1 MLRLHITSF
10 AIIIMTF
17 IQFGQ
22 AAVCSISPYT
32 TNLVNAVTDFGLYFA
47 PTTISGTVPSKS
59 YFFIQQ
65 IDKIVF
71 ELPAYFGIKWAASTA
86 CVKDG
91 GPIG

>member
-1 MLRLHITSF
+1 MMLRLHITSF
-10 AIIIMTF
+10 AIIIMTL

-59 YFFIQQ
+59 YF
-65 IDKIVF
+65 VN
-71 ELPAYFGIKWAASTA
+71 TA
-86 CVKDG
+86 NRQNCIRT
-91 GPIG
+91 PSLFRN